1 MIGYALRRFA
11 TACLLMVFVSFV
23 AYVLLFAAGDPAVTI
38 AGPEAKAED
47 IARVRELYGFDRPVM
62 IQYVHWLWGVLGGDL
77 GTSIYFRRPVSGLLL
92 DRFAITAQLGALALA
107 LAVLVAVPLGVIAGR
122 RPNTLVDRFALLIA
136 VIGQAMPSFWFALL
150 LMILFSVTF
159 PILPASGLSSWKSYV
174 MPVIVLGYFSTPAIM
189 RLTRSGMITA
199 LEADYTRTARAM
211 GLPER
216 KVLFDYALRNAALPI
231 VSLASAEFGFMLAGS
246 IIVENVFAIHGA
258 GSLAWES
265 IARADLPTVQA
276 LVLCF
281 SLFYVVFTMLAD
293 FLNALLDP
301 RMRAR

>member
-1 MIGYALRRFA
+1 MLRYVLRRFA
-11 TACLLMVFVSFV
+11 IACLLMLFVSFV
-23 AYVLLFAAGDPAVTI
+23 SFILLFAAGDPAVTI
-38 AGPEAKAED
+38 AGAEAKSDD
-47 IARVRELYGFDRPVM
+47 IARVRELYGFDRPIL
-62 IQYVHWLWGVLGGDL
+62 IQYIDWLWGVLGGDL
-77 GTSIYFRRPVSGLLL
+77 GTSLYFKRPVADLLL
-92 DRFAITAQLGALALA
+92 ERFAITAKLGALALTLA
-107 LAVLVAVPLGVIAGR
+107 LLVAIPLGVIAGR
-122 RPNTLVDRFALLIA
+122 KPNTLIDRFALLLA
-136 VIGQAMPSFWFALL
+136 VVGQAMPSFCFALL

-159 PILPASGLSSWKSYV
+159 PILPASGLTSWRSYI

-189 RLTRSGMITA
+189 RLTRSGMISA
-199 LEADYTRTARAM
+199 LEADYIRTARAM

-293 FLNALLDP
+293 ILNALLDP